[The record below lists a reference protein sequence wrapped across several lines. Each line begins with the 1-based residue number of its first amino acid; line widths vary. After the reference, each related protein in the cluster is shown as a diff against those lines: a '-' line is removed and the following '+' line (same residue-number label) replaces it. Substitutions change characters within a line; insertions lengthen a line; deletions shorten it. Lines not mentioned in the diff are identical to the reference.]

1 MDGWRRV
8 YIRVT
13 SHSSS
18 ESIALIRIKRRVF
31 FRDSLV
37 GFVALRGQHWVLLIS
52 TGALSKYKPRRFIRI
67 GMRVRDFVV
76 QIK

>member
-1 MDGWRRV
+1 MGRNLR
-8 YIRVT
+8 IA

-18 ESIALIRIKRRVF
+18 ESIALIRIRWHFFGDYFFVF
-31 FRDSLV
+31 VILC
-37 GFVALRGQHWVLLIS
+37 GHWVLIS
-52 TGALSKYKPRRFIRI
+52 MRTLSKYKPRRFVGI

>member
-1 MDGWRRV
+1 MGITLR
-8 YIRVT
+8 IA

-18 ESIALIRIKRRVF
+18 ESIALIRIRRCFFGDCFFVF
-31 FRDSLV
+31 VMRC
-37 GFVALRGQHWVLLIS
+37 GHWVVIS
-52 TGALSKYKPRRFIRI
+52 MRALSKYKPRRFVGI